1 MLSTILTIPGFSM
14 ARVMACILRIAS
26 VSLMKNV
33 SLAIAAN
40 IFVAAGVVILFVINI
55 IFTQRITRAA
65 HPHFGWHKAFE
76 SAVKILIALVIIMII
91 MLITVVIQTFY
102 TLNPRIRK
110 IDRDIQLAGLTYFAF
125 VSFLPIPVVILGLL
139 IPRSRPINKFG
150 TGRWRTKI
158 RILLLSSTLVSFGAC
173 YRAGT
178 QYLTPRPM
186 TQPIYPVM
194 HKAAFY
200 LVNFTIEII
209 VLFLYAVLRVDL
221 RFHIP
226 DGSRNSYIAPDGWKD
241 PEHKL
246 EEGDSRDGTP
256 TGGLMLSNSANAS
269 KTISVPPSEHS
280 MKEPMN
286 FKSNSKPSTPLQIYS
301 EEETFDDKEPE
312 WNVDEERQ
320 MRRGSHLGHVRIESG
335 DFGSKPPE
343 MVAQMA
349 GQAKANAEAELASQK
364 SMASLAKPKETGN
377 QFAADLEKPKETL
390 EQPITKVEKPK
401 EVSEQ
406 HIPEVE
412 QPKEVV
418 SQPTTEVEQ
427 PTEVVDTPTNVIET
441 PKTEVE
447 LPKAEVEKP
456 AEVAEKPNEV

>member
-1 MLSTILTIPGFSM
+1 
-14 ARVMACILRIAS
+14 
-26 VSLMKNV
+26 MKNV

-55 IFTQRITRAA
+55 IFTQRILRAA
-65 HPHFGWHKAFE
+65 HPKFGWHKAFE
-76 SAVKILIALVIIMII
+76 LVVKTLIALVIIMII
-91 MLITVVIQTFY
+91 MLITVVIQSFY
-102 TLNPRIRK
+102 TLNARIRN
-110 IDRDIQLAGLTYFAF
+110 IDRDIQLTGLTYFAF
-125 VSFLPIPVVILGLL
+125 VSFVPIPAVILGLL
-139 IPRSRPINKFG
+139 VPRSHPINKFG

-158 RILLLSSTLVSFGAC
+158 RILLLSSTLVCFGAC
-173 YRAGT
+173 YRAGA

-186 TQPIYPVM
+186 TQPMYPIM

-200 LVNFTIEII
+200 LVNFTIEIF

-226 DGSRNSYIAPDGWKD
+226 DGARNSYIAPDGWKD

-246 EEGDSRDGTP
+246 EEGESRDGTP
-256 TGGLMLSNSANAS
+256 TGGIMLSNSANAS
-269 KTISVPPSEHS
+269 KTTSVPPSPHS

-286 FKSNSKPSTPLQIYS
+286 FKSDSKPTTPLQIYS
-301 EEETFDDKEPE
+301 EEETFDGKEPE
-312 WNVDEERQ
+312 WAVDEEKN

-364 SMASLAKPKETGN
+364 SIASLTKSKEIEDQIT
-377 QFAADLEKPKETL
+377 AEVEKPKETL
-390 EQPITKVEKPK
+390 EQPIAEVEKPK
-401 EVSEQ
+401 EVTEQ
-406 HIPEVE
+406 PIAEVEKPKEIVEQPIAEVEQTEVVNQPTSEVE

-418 SQPTTEVEQ
+418 N
-427 PTEVVDTPTNVIET
+427 TPVNVIET
-441 PKTEVE
+441 PKV
-447 LPKAEVEKP
+447 EVEKLT
-456 AEVAEKPNEV
+456 EVAEKPKEV